1 MKRSTIILI
10 ATVFI
15 ASVFVVGVFGLK
27 SVPYNEIVYVQKI
40 TPTAVT
46 LSDGSTAKIYK
57 DAENENEYYVRVT
70 YSEGLIVVVDYE
82 ITPNDATNRRLH
94 VSIENFDVE
103 PAAELTDIGVK
114 FLRKGT
120 VKLTYSATDSGS
132 PPTMVF
138 YIYTK

>member
-1 MKRSTIILI
+1 MKKSTIILVAI
-10 ATVFI
+10 VFI
-15 ASVFVVGVFGLK
+15 ASVFIVGVLGLQ
-27 SVPYNEIVYVQKI
+27 SVPYNEIVYVEKI

-57 DAENENEYYVRVT
+57 DAEAENEYYVRVT
-70 YSEGLIVVVDYE
+70 YSEGLVVIIDYE

-94 VSIENFDVE
+94 VDIENFDIE
-103 PAAELTDIGVK
+103 PAAELTDLGVR

-132 PPTMVF
+132 APTMVF
-138 YIYTK
+138 YIYTR